1 MNTLPP
7 RPSSSAP
14 YTDKRK
20 DQSRRER
27 RAEKYPEVEA
37 GPSRPRPRELE
48 RDHEGDGN
56 SRRKKRS
63 KGKAKEK
70 PILNGILN
78 GLNGT
83 DASKRQAAN
92 QTFEMGE
99 DFVPFVASSE
109 DEEQAP
115 VREWDKGKGK
125 ARATKQDFENDR
137 EDGGKKRKYDLVFD
151 DDDLIQQ
158 RREKTFRKTPWVT
171 AVDWESCK
179 NVAEMCVLIHF
190 ELRGS

>member
-7 RPSSSAP
+7 RPSSSVP
-14 YTDKRK
+14 YADKRK

-27 RAEKYPEVEA
+27 RAEKYAEVEA
-37 GPSRPRPRELE
+37 GPSRPRPREFE
-48 RDHEGDGN
+48 HDHEEDGS

-78 GLNGT
+78 GLSGT
-83 DASKRQAAN
+83 DAAKRQAAN

-125 ARATKQDFENDR
+125 ARPGPTKQDFENDR

-151 DDDLIQQ
+151 DDDLVQQ
-158 RREKTFRKTPWVT
+158 RREKTFRKAPWVT

-179 NVAEMCVLIHF
+179 NVAEMYVLIHF
-190 ELRGS
+190 ELR